1 MARTIEIVPYD
12 KSWKNLYE
20 IEKGLLESIFNNIIL
35 DIQHF
40 GSTSIPG
47 LAAKPIIDIMII
59 VDDINEVDKYNKV
72 MGDEGYVIRG
82 ENGMPGRRYFVKMKN
97 ENSGNHTHHIHI
109 YQNNNICTSNYII
122 FRDYLKINNAVLKM
136 YESVKKDLA
145 LKYRDNPLE
154 YTNGKTDCVNKI
166 LEEARLYF
174 HL

>member
-12 KSWKNLYE
+12 ESWKNLYE
-20 IEKGLLESIFNNIIL
+20 IEKRLLESIFNNIIL

-40 GSTSIPG
+40 GSTS
-47 LAAKPIIDIMII
+47 
-59 VDDINEVDKYNKV
+59 
-72 MGDEGYVIRG
+72 
-82 ENGMPGRRYFVKMKN
+82 
-97 ENSGNHTHHIHI
+97 IHI

-122 FRDYLKINNAVLKM
+122 FRDYLKINNAALKM